1 MTQQV
6 RTAYRRHP
14 RWAWGIAFLA
24 AVAITAVVIPIAIA
38 GGSSDKTYTL
48 GFAPG
53 STLKTTLCGD
63 AGSLD
68 LILTNTAKSAS
79 LGSAEIK
86 FPSFATV
93 TSTVSDPLTVTKGNV
108 SLVSTKNT
116 VALRNLSLSKG
127 QKVTVHVPFSFVSPG
142 GSQKLIT
149 VVKQSNNFNDSGGYA
164 NTFESAPAPQ
174 LTVVGCTTISGQVF
188 QDRNG
193 SLAYDATGTPAD
205 APLAWDVSL
214 YKKVGA
220 TYQLD
225 RPKLT
230 AGSDGNFTF
239 TGVPLGSDY
248 RLCVK
253 ATGADATTAW
263 ALGKPTGN
271 ANCSA
276 LSSPSDPTSAANE
289 ITALAG
295 PATGVDFAVVPVTAP
310 VSCGGES
317 SVAGYDVQL
326 GNDPSAP
333 TSTANCTKDTVR
345 YVQERFSDG
354 GTIYFNFTP
363 APGSS
368 TGEVLL
374 VEKLEGTFDLSK
386 GQSTV
391 LKYDDTAP
399 YTDYQPMPFCLID
412 PREDPATDKLTLQSN
427 LVKSTVLPGADTS
440 CLIETD
446 ENVGPAGEFTR
457 TDYVFSAVDGSRGMG

>member
-14 RWAWGIAFLA
+14 RRAWGIALLI
-24 AVAITAVVIPIAIA
+24 AVMITAVVIPIAIA
-38 GGSSDKTYTL
+38 GGDSGKTYTL
-48 GFAPG
+48 GFAPN
-53 STLKTTLCGD
+53 SALKLTLCGD

-108 SLVSTKNT
+108 SLLSTKNT
-116 VALRNLSLSKG
+116 VALRNLGLSKG
-127 QKVTVHVPFSFVSPG
+127 QRVTVHVPFSFVSPG
-142 GSQKLIT
+142 GSQKLVT

-164 NTFESAPAPQ
+164 NIFEPAPAPE
-174 LTVVGCTTISGQVF
+174 LTIVGCTTISGQVF

-193 SLAYDATGTPAD
+193 SLAYDATGSPAD
-205 APLAWDVSL
+205 APLAWNVSL
-214 YKKVGA
+214 YKKKADG
-220 TYQLD
+220 TYVLNRQQA
-225 RPKLT
+225 
-230 AGSDGNFTF
+230 AGSDGTY
-239 TGVPLGSDY
+239 TLAGVPTGSDY
-248 RLCVK
+248 RLCVQ
-253 ATGADATTAW
+253 ATGADVTTAW

-276 LSSPSDPTSAANE
+276 ISTPSDPTSAANE
-289 ITALAG
+289 ITALSG
-295 PATGVDFAVVPVTAP
+295 PATGQEFAVVPVTAP

-317 SVAGYDVQL
+317 SVAGYAVQL
-326 GNDPSAP
+326 GNDANAP

-374 VEKLEGTFDLSK
+374 VEKLEGTFDLAK

-399 YTDYQPMPFCLID
+399 FIDYQPMPFCLID
-412 PREDPATDKLTLQSN
+412 PREDPATDKLTLTSN
-427 LVKSTVLPGADTS
+427 LVKSTVLPGSDTS
-440 CLIETD
+440 CLIETH
-446 ENVGPAGEFTR
+446 ENVGPTGKFTR